1 MYNITLYLA
10 IKRKELK
17 VKKAFT
23 MIELIFVIV
32 IIGILSAI
40 AIPKLAATRDDAEVS
55 ARAHAV
61 AEGANEIAAY
71 ALSRGVP
78 SSNLPSMSSIV
89 RGLIAQGNAVFA
101 NNVLSVKMHT
111 VNDCLKLKVSSS
123 STDMNLTLSYG
134 IAGSDSLCLAL
145 QNTIDANKYPM
156 PLRGTKIVR

>member
-1 MYNITLYLA
+1 MYNIKLYNYE
-10 IKRKELK
+10 KGSKM
-17 VKKAFT
+17 KKAFT

-111 VNDCLKLKVSSS
+111 VSDCLKLTVSSS

-156 PLRGTKIVR
+156 PLSGTKIVR